1 MILKIIYWGEIMAKV
16 IFKPQ
21 GKEIECE
28 VGEKLLDVA
37 RKADIFID
45 APCNGSQSCGKCKVK
60 LLDGKCDTEKT
71 VHISDEEWNQGYIL
85 ACATKVT
92 EDIVIEVP
100 SKLSSSMHGMKIEG
114 SDKKVDQKLFERG
127 RKFLEDNGLT
137 YSTNIEKRYMEL
149 DKPSLDDN
157 ISDVDRI
164 ERHIRQ
170 ELEVDGVDF
179 RLDILRK
186 IPKVLREEDFNI
198 TLTYLKKKNK
208 ITILNIEPG
217 DKKESLYGLAIDIGT
232 TSVVVCLVNLLTNEV
247 VEKASSGNAQIK
259 YGADVINRI
268 VFAVRKD
275 NINLMRKAIVEETLN
290 PLIQS
295 IYDKTGIDKDNVIR
309 VVLSGNT
316 TMSTLFLGIYPDY
329 LRLEPYIPPYL
340 KSPNLM
346 GENVGLNVNESALI
360 YLSPNV
366 ASYVGGDITAGVL
379 SSGIWSSEENTLFI
393 DLGTNGEIVFGNKDF
408 LMCCACSAGPA
419 FEGGGI
425 SCGMRAS
432 SGAIEKVKI
441 NKDTLEPELTIIG
454 DCEPI
459 GICGSG
465 IIDLICQM
473 LLTKVIDRR
482 GKIQRELNNKRVRF
496 NEHDIGEYVLA
507 FKEEYEGLENDLVI
521 NEVDIDSFIRAK
533 GAIYSGASVLIE
545 SLGMDF
551 EVIDKVYIAGGIGNN
566 LDIENSI
573 LIGLL
578 PDVDRSKFQY
588 IGNSSLVGSYLT
600 LISSDARRKLE
611 EIGSQMTYV
620 ELSVYPTYMD
630 EFVSSCFL
638 PHTNIDQFPTVKELL
653 E

>member
-21 GKEIECE
+21 GKEIQCE

-60 LLDGKCDTEKT
+60 LLEGKCDTEKT
-71 VHISDEEWNQGYIL
+71 VHISDEEWEQGYIL

-92 EDIVIEVP
+92 EDIAIEVP

-137 YSTNIEKRYMEL
+137 YSTNIEKKYMEL

-164 ERHIRQ
+164 ERHVRQ
-170 ELEVDGVDF
+170 VLEIDGIDF

-186 IPKVLREEDFNI
+186 IPTVLREDDFNI
-198 TLTYLKKKNK
+198 TLTYLKKNNK

-217 DKKESLYGLAIDIGT
+217 NKEDYLYGLAVDIGT

-247 VEKASSGNAQIK
+247 IEKASSGNAQIK

-268 VFAVRKD
+268 VFAIRKD
-275 NINLMRKAIVEETLN
+275 NLDLMTKAIVEETLN

-295 IYDKTGIDKDNVIR
+295 IYDKIGIDKDDVIR

-329 LRLEPYIPPYL
+329 LRLEPYIPPFL

-346 GENVGLNVNESALI
+346 GKNVGLNVNESAII

-432 SGAIEKVKI
+432 AGAIEKVKI
-441 NKDTLEPELTIIG
+441 NEETLDPELTIIG
-454 DCEPI
+454 DCEPV
-459 GICGSG
+459 GVCGSG

-482 GKIQRELNNKRVRF
+482 GKIQKELNNKRIRF
-496 NEHDIGEYVLA
+496 NEHEIGEYVLA

-566 LDIENSI
+566 LDIENSV

-578 PDVDRSKFQY
+578 PDVDRDKFQY

-600 LISSDARRKLE
+600 LISSDARQKLE

-630 EFVSSCFL
+630 EFVSACFL

-653 E
+653 

>member
-21 GKEIECE
+21 GKEIQCE

-60 LLDGKCDTEKT
+60 LLEGKCDTEKT
-71 VHISDEEWNQGYIL
+71 VHISDEEWEQGYIL

-92 EDIVIEVP
+92 EDIAIEVP

-137 YSTNIEKRYMEL
+137 YSTNIEKKYMEL

-164 ERHIRQ
+164 ERHVRQ
-170 ELEVDGVDF
+170 VLEIDGIDF

-186 IPKVLREEDFNI
+186 IPTVLREDDFNI
-198 TLTYLKKKNK
+198 TLTYLKKNNK

-217 DKKESLYGLAIDIGT
+217 NKEDYLYGLAVDIGT

-247 VEKASSGNAQIK
+247 IEKASSGNAQIK

-268 VFAVRKD
+268 VFAIRKD
-275 NINLMRKAIVEETLN
+275 NLDLMTKAIVEETLN

-295 IYDKTGIDKDNVIR
+295 IYDKIGIEKDDVIR

-329 LRLEPYIPPYL
+329 LRLEPYIPPFL

-346 GENVGLNVNESALI
+346 GKNVGLNVNESAVI

-432 SGAIEKVKI
+432 AGAIEKVKI
-441 NKDTLEPELTIIG
+441 NEETLDPELTIIG
-454 DCEPI
+454 DCEPV
-459 GICGSG
+459 GVCGSG

-473 LLTKVIDRR
+473 LLTKVID
-482 GKIQRELNNKRVRF
+482 QKR
-496 NEHDIGEYVLA
+496 
-507 FKEEYEGLENDLVI
+507 
-521 NEVDIDSFIRAK
+521 
-533 GAIYSGASVLIE
+533 
-545 SLGMDF
+545 
-551 EVIDKVYIAGGIGNN
+551 
-566 LDIENSI
+566 
-573 LIGLL
+573 
-578 PDVDRSKFQY
+578 
-588 IGNSSLVGSYLT
+588 
-600 LISSDARRKLE
+600 
-611 EIGSQMTYV
+611 
-620 ELSVYPTYMD
+620 
-630 EFVSSCFL
+630 
-638 PHTNIDQFPTVKELL
+638 
-653 E
+653 